1 MAGIIKKPLRLRR
14 RSTTKPIEIVLR
26 LRRRSTMKP
35 IWVINYKNKKYAENN
50 KEAIEIYKKNWYNLN
65 KQKISKK
72 NSTRIKCE
80 CGLYST
86 KTNLKRHQRTAKHKR
101 LMDALTK

>member
-50 KEAIEIYKKNWYNLN
+50 HSDPKYKKNWYNLN
-65 KQKISKK
+65 KPKSKK

-86 KTNLKRHQRTAKHKR
+86 KTNLKRHQRTAKHK
-101 LMDALTK
+101 